1 MKKKQL
7 LPMHL
12 QYFAEPG
19 ADPDP
24 NGADPSGGQGGN
36 GSEGGSDGGS
46 GEPSNKTFTRDD
58 VSKMIAAETA
68 KAVKEAQEQ
77 WQHAK
82 DEADKV
88 AKMNEEEKAKHVQAQ
103 LQAEIDSLKQEKT
116 MSNMRETARGIL
128 AESGIANVDE
138 ALELVVFDDADTTK
152 TKIDAL
158 KKIVDANREAI
169 KAEYE
174 QKLGGRVPT
183 GGASHGTEAGAFGK
197 QLAQSSKAP
206 TPKKSYFNN

>member
-1 MKKKQL
+1 MKTEQL

-12 QYFAEPG
+12 QFFAEPG
-19 ADPDP
+19 EG
-24 NGADPSGGQGGN
+24 GADPGSAGGGTSDNSDQSDGKN
-36 GSEGGSDGGS
+36 SEGGTDA
-46 GEPSNKTFTRDD
+46 KTFTRDD

-77 WQHAK
+77 WQHDK

-88 AKMNEEEKAKHVQAQ
+88 AKMNEEDKAKHVQAQ

-128 AESGIANVDE
+128 VENSISSVEE

-158 KKIVDANREAI
+158 KKIIDVNREAI

-174 QKLGGRVPT
+174 QKLGGRVPN
-183 GGASHGTEAGAFGK
+183 GGTSHGTEVGAFGK
-197 QLAQSSKAP
+197 QLAQSSKSP
-206 TPKKSYFNN
+206 TPKQSYFKN